1 MLESEEAELAE
12 GLSRLCVLR
21 TEDYQ
26 LLKSIRKVQRE
37 KPDKAYLA
45 IVLTEFRKREQWRSD
60 REVELLSQLGAW
72 EYSFYSEKRFIEGM
86 SWREMGAFKP
96 VYVEGI
102 QATYHLEPKDL
113 VDTPFA
119 TLETSKFLY
128 ACDKKSPLYA
138 LGYKEVLEMFFIHA
152 KDDSPPSA
160 VHAGVLV
167 DTLYPLQR
175 NLECVELDG
184 LEEGL
189 PENAEVTAVKDD
201 IINFNVK
208 PTTRATLRASRKV
221 WQVLFLLW
229 KQLLIRCPIDGLKN
243 VNDVFHTLTNTA
255 GNFLNTQRCRFV
267 SLLES
272 TDTMHQ

>member
-60 REVELLSQLGAW
+60 REIELLSQLGAW

-102 QATYHLEPKDL
+102 QATYHLEPRDL

-128 ACDKKSPLYA
+128 ACDKKSPLHA

-152 KDDSPPSA
+152 KEDATSSSA
-160 VHAGVLV
+160 VHASVLV

-175 NLECVELDG
+175 NLDHIELDG
-184 LEEGL
+184 VEGML
-189 PENAEVTAVKDD
+189 PEDAEVAIKDD

-243 VNDVFHTLTNTA
+243 AEDLFRTLSNTA
-255 GNFLNTQRCRFV
+255 GDFLNTQRCRFV

-272 TDTMHQ
+272 TDTMHE